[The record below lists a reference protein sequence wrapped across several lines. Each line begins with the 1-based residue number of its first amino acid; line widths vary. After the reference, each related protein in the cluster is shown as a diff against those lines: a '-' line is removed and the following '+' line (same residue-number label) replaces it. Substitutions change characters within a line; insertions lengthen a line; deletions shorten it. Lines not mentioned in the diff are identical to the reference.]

1 MIELIDSYQL
11 TLKFVPGWFV
21 TNEMI
26 EKLDNAVFSNEDIV
40 FGNIDSNI
48 VINLIII
55 YWYKPYNN
63 ISLDDDD
70 FDNNDPKTI
79 NHVRRMA

>member
-1 MIELIDSYQL
+1 MIELFDSYQL